1 MKVQR
6 VNIII
11 PTNMNKHRKYLYN
24 EMLDLMN
31 KNHFG
36 GEFRNENIK
45 LSSMPKSVLGIL
57 NKLKIKYN
65 IGDKK

>member
-1 MKVQR
+1 MRIER
-6 VNIII
+6 VNVVI
-11 PTNMNKHRKYLYN
+11 PTNLNKHKKYLYN

-45 LSSMPKSVLGIL
+45 LSSAPKFVLGML
-57 NKLKIKYN
+57 DKLKVKYN
-65 IGDKK
+65 IGSK

>member
-1 MKVQR
+1 MRIERLNVA
-6 VNIII
+6 IS
-11 PTNMNKHRKYLYN
+11 TNLNKHRKYLYN
-24 EMLDLMN
+24 EMLNLMN

-45 LSSMPKSVLGIL
+45 LSNVPKSILEIL

-65 IGDKK
+65 IGSK